1 MQCFAAEDFT
11 IYAPPRQLD
20 GHALGVRCLA
30 CEGSSCD
37 AYRVPVELRGA
48 AQTRRHR
55 DWSRRAQARR
65 RTRTAAPAARMGDQA
80 NYGREILKRQ
90 LLALTKNPPEG
101 ISVGLADDDD
111 MYTWEVMIIGP
122 DGTLYEGGM

>member
-1 MQCFAAEDFT
+1 MDARRDAARRPRGGARRSCAARPKQEDIAT
-11 IYAPPRQLD
+11 GP
-20 GHALGVRCLA
+20 
-30 CEGSSCD
+30 
-37 AYRVPVELRGA
+37 A
-48 AQTRRHR
+48 ARRP
-55 DWSRRAQARR
+55 RR

>member
-1 MQCFAAEDFT
+1 ML
-11 IYAPPRQLD
+11 AP
-20 GHALGVRCLA
+20 G
-30 CEGSSCD
+30 
-37 AYRVPVELRGA
+37 GA
-48 AQTRRHR
+48 ARRGPNKKTSR
-55 DWSRRAQARR
+55 LARRAQARR

>member
-1 MQCFAAEDFT
+1 
-11 IYAPPRQLD
+11 
-20 GHALGVRCLA
+20 
-30 CEGSSCD
+30 
-37 AYRVPVELRGA
+37 
-48 AQTRRHR
+48 
-55 DWSRRAQARR
+55 
-65 RTRTAAPAARMGDQA
+65 MGDQA

-90 LLALTKNPPEG
+90 LLVLTKNPPEG

>member
-1 MQCFAAEDFT
+1 
-11 IYAPPRQLD
+11 
-20 GHALGVRCLA
+20 
-30 CEGSSCD
+30 
-37 AYRVPVELRGA
+37 
-48 AQTRRHR
+48 
-55 DWSRRAQARR
+55 
-65 RTRTAAPAARMGDQA
+65 MGDQA

-122 DGTLYEGGM
+122 DGTLYEGGMYLAVPYLAFISSGAILGAFSASFVGSDRPRFRNSTIGFCGLSPGSDEAHIDTERFPTL